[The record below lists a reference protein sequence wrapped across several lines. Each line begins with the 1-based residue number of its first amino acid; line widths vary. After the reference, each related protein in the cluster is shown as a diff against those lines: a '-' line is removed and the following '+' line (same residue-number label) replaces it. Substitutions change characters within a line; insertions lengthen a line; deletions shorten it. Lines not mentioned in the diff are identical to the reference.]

1 MQHTLMTDQ
10 QLAQNVTAGDPRA
23 VSLFYEHYRYGLF
36 RFCSR
41 LLSDPVSA
49 EDVVH
54 DTFMILLNKKDQLR
68 DPSVLRSWIFT
79 IARNEC
85 ITLLRKNKK
94 FRTFRDDEEASVFEG
109 PSERTESDERSMIAE
124 RLLNALLPQY
134 KEVILLKEYEGLS
147 YEEIA
152 AVTDTTVSSV
162 KSRLFKARR
171 SMMKLLEPYNRGT
184 L

>member
-1 MQHTLMTDQ
+1 M
-10 QLAQNVTAGDPRA
+10 
-23 VSLFYEHYRYGLF
+23 
-36 RFCSR
+36 
-41 LLSDPVSA
+41 A

-54 DTFMILLNKKDQLR
+54 DTFVILMTKKDQLR

-94 FRTFRDDEEASVFEG
+94 FKAIAEHEEESVFEG
-109 PSERTESDERSMIAE
+109 PSERTESDERSKIAE
-124 RLLNALLPQY
+124 KLLNALLPQY
-134 KEVILLKEYEGLS
+134 KEVILLKEYEGMS

-152 AVTDTTVSSV
+152 AVTETTVSSV

-171 SMMKLLEPYNRGT
+171 SMMKLMEPYTKGI